1 MIVLTSHTA
10 ATYKAQIRSSLE
22 KGFKPLY
29 SATCTMGEEQ
39 AARAVVA
46 KWFSAAAAD
55 SVALMKDPAEIEA
68 AVGDFFRD
76 PQRKQVF
83 TLWSFNPSA
92 KNPAPAST
100 TMPASAATPAV
111 IDGKAQLVPATD
123 LDATAAAL
131 AKLEETVRE
140 IQTRA
145 EAAKIPFK
153 VKQGFHLY
161 RAHLHFAVNPGKG
174 GRPKKPSRRDGLA
187 DPASFEGWLAQAA
200 PTIKKGAAYK
210 YMSAFRGLGLGDDAT
225 EAEVDAAIAALV
237 NPTIKALADAAVDRL
252 GPPPESPPAPAQQ
265 LSFDDYLATLKTF
278 REDSELVIEQAKE
291 MPDHLRKAAAA
302 RAYATLHALTGT
314 AWQPADEHDEL
325 GTIDPDS
332 ITL

>member
-1 MIVLTSHTA
+1 MIVLTSYTA
-10 ATYKAQIRSSLE
+10 ATYKAQIRSSLA
-22 KGFKPLY
+22 KGFKALY

-39 AARAVVA
+39 AAKAVVA

-55 SVALMKDPAEIEA
+55 SLRIMKDPAEIEA

-92 KNPAPAST
+92 KNPAPEST
-100 TMPASAATPAV
+100 TMPASANPPAV
-111 IDGKAQLVPATD
+111 IDGKAQIVPAAD
-123 LDATAAAL
+123 LDATAAAI
-131 AKLEETVRE
+131 ARLEETVQE

-153 VKQGFHLY
+153 VKQGFYLY
-161 RAHLHFAVNPGKG
+161 RAHLHFAIKD
-174 GRPKKPSRRDGLA
+174 PKARGARKSSSRRDEL
-187 DPASFEGWLAQAA
+187 SFEGWLAGAA

-210 YMSAFRGLGLGDDAT
+210 YMAAFRGLGLGDAAT
-225 EAEVDAAIAALV
+225 EADVDAAIAALV
-237 NPTIKALADAAVDRL
+237 NPTIKALADAAAERL
-252 GPPPESPPAPAQQ
+252 GPPPPPPEPAAKQ

-278 REDSELVIEQAKE
+278 REDAELVIEQAKD
-291 MPDHLRKAAAA
+291 MPEHLRKAAAA